1 MQLEWA
7 LSRACERLQY
17 DVPSSSDSLN
27 HSGKQLLFALANHVL
42 DRVDE
47 IHVIISEVEPD
58 EVKKFFE
65 PEAFSKVVVH
75 DYWTNPLGWNV
86 SEDDTLR
93 VNSDEDLFSGV
104 WSTPRASSSSKIAVV
119 VDVISSFLPYQTDSV
134 ISTSIWSLLHATK
147 GIPEI
152 QSVCVLGLIHADL
165 HTEKT
170 LNALRHLA
178 NIQIRL
184 LPIRPTSSASDE
196 AGGNFEITVNKKSG
210 KVKRQK
216 ESYTVNDR
224 SIVCSVLQVGQQAL
238 TPFEEVQPDPTANL
252 TFNLTLKDSERK
264 AKENVVLPYTSRQ
277 DKSSDGGQSQ
287 IFYEP
292 DEADD
297 FDEEDPDDDLDI

>member
-1 MQLEWA
+1 MMPSFLLPYFSNQDANSFVL
-7 LSRACERLQY
+7 LQ
-17 DVPSSSDSLN
+17 DSLN

-210 KVKRQK
+210 KVKRQ
-216 ESYTVNDR
+216 
-224 SIVCSVLQVGQQAL
+224 
-238 TPFEEVQPDPTANL
+238 PDPTANL